1 MRALSIHAATIDI
14 DRGPRA
20 GRGPSGLAVHEDGRF
35 YLTGLHGEVR
45 FTLPD
50 PPPGWYLKS
59 ITIGGADVTDG
70 TFDFGSSERTVADAE
85 IVLSSSGATIGGVV
99 NDGRSRACS
108 CVVVAFS
115 TDRQLWFNGSRHVK
129 QRRVEANG
137 SFEIDGLPPGEY
149 WIAAVDRL
157 ETAGDWQTADAL
169 EALVV
174 SASRLTVR
182 DGQVVSTSLRLIR
195 RQP

>member
-1 MRALSIHAATIDI
+1 
-14 DRGPRA
+14 
-20 GRGPSGLAVHEDGRF
+20 
-35 YLTGLHGEVR
+35 
-45 FTLPD
+45 
-50 PPPGWYLKS
+50 
-59 ITIGGADVTDG
+59 VTDG

-85 IVLSSSGATIGGVV
+85 IVLSSSGATIAGVV

-108 CVVVAFS
+108 CVVVAFPA
-115 TDRQLWFNGSRHVK
+115 DRRLWFNGSRHVK
-129 QRRVEANG
+129 QRRVEQNG

-169 EALVV
+169 DALVV

-195 RQP
+195 REP